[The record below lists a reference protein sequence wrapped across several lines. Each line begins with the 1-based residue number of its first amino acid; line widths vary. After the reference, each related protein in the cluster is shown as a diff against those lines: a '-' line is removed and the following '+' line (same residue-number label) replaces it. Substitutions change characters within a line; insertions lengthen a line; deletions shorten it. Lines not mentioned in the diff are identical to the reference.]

1 MIDRP
6 TDLRG
11 EDLEV
16 DAGEALE
23 VLPEEA
29 LGVVLPDL
37 LPRHR
42 RRPEPNRLLE
52 AKGRGGG
59 VGGVP
64 CVRACVAA
72 TSERATTGAV
82 RDSGR
87 AAPARAGRAGL
98 YSEAEAATG
107 EQGEGKRR
115 AGRDRDASR
124 PRLVVAGFFRSLVG
138 WGPPGRVG
146 WRWGVDG
153 IWLGWCGEWCDQPT
167 QDQDPHRIRIR
178 ISGLV

>member
-1 MIDRP
+1 VIDRP

-59 VGGVP
+59 VGGGA
-64 CVRACVAA
+64 VRACVAA

-115 AGRDRDASR
+115 AGGDRDASR
-124 PRLVVAGFFRSLVG
+124 PRLVVAGFFRSLVWVGSSRPG
-138 WGPPGRVG
+138 WLEVG
-146 WRWGVDG
+146 G
-153 IWLGWCGEWCDQPT
+153 GWDLV
-167 QDQDPHRIRIR
+167 
-178 ISGLV
+178 GLVRRVV